1 MVPKV
6 VGKFPG
12 GSYVRK
18 KLEKRDFHHPESAQ
32 SVPAVADS
40 GLCDHLPERHLSA
53 AILAV
58 SCLTDMIDGK
68 IARKFH
74 MISNLGKI
82 LDPVAD
88 KATQFTLIICLAVKH
103 PALWYLVGLFII
115 KEGFQA
121 IAGMIL
127 LRSGRI
133 LKGALITGKV
143 CTTVLFI
150 SLIALVLLPEL
161 SENIVRWI
169 VLFDS
174 LFMWVAFVDYILAF
188 SGKKSK
194 FENLNEDPNPP
205 EA

>member
-1 MVPKV
+1 M
-6 VGKFPG
+6 
-12 GSYVRK
+12 
-18 KLEKRDFHHPESAQ
+18 
-32 SVPAVADS
+32 
-40 GLCDHLPERHLSA
+40 
-53 AILAV
+53 
-58 SCLTDMIDGK
+58 
-68 IARKFH
+68 
-74 MISNLGKI
+74 
-82 LDPVAD
+82 
-88 KATQFTLIICLAVKH
+88 
-103 PALWYLVGLFII
+103 VGLFVI

-161 SENIVRWI
+161 SEDIVRWI

-194 FENLNEDPNPP
+194 FENLNEDPNHP

>member
-1 MVPKV
+1 
-6 VGKFPG
+6 
-12 GSYVRK
+12 
-18 KLEKRDFHHPESAQ
+18 
-32 SVPAVADS
+32 
-40 GLCDHLPERHLSA
+40 
-53 AILAV
+53 
-58 SCLTDMIDGK
+58 MIDGK

-82 LDPVAD
+82 LTRWP
-88 KATQFTLIICLAVKH
+88 TRLPEFTLIICLAVKH

-161 SENIVRWI
+161 LRTLSGG
-169 VLFDS
+169 LF
-174 LFMWVAFVDYILAF
+174 F
-188 SGKKSK
+188 
-194 FENLNEDPNPP
+194 
-205 EA
+205 